1 MKIRVAPSAGPSG
14 IKGRTSMGSILRLV
28 SVTTLAAALA
38 AVPGSA
44 QKTTGPTERYEMDVA
59 TASGFAALAAGGQMG
74 VGSAMRSEAHTY
86 ELQSLMRISYAVICL
101 TKNTPHLT

>member
-28 SVTTLAAALA
+28 SVTTRAAALA

-44 QKTTGPTERYEMDVA
+44 QKTTGPTERYELDVVPP
-59 TASGFAALAAGGQMG
+59 SGFAALAAGGKLRL
-74 VGSAMRSEAHTY
+74 VSAMSMLFGGGPDR
-86 ELQSLMRISYAVICL
+86 QSSRLNSRHQVAPRLPPS
-101 TKNTPHLT
+101 P